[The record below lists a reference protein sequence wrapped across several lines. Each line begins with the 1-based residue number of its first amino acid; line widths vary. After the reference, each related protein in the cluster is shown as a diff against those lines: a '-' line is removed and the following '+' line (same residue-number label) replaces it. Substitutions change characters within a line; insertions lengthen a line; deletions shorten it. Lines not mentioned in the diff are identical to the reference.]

1 MNLLKELTS
10 KKHEAVVMML
20 MALYVIFPIETPM
33 ALAKMIDT
41 EMGKV
46 VVYVAAL
53 SMFAHSLEFGILSLL
68 VAYTLVKRSSV
79 MTGSNY
85 MKGSEKAEEIKME
98 ILEKYNAFPKTLEE
112 QVVENM
118 APLVIHDAAPNV
130 DYKPVLS
137 KLNDA
142 APITYDGVN

>member
-1 MNLLKELTS
+1 MNFLKELTS

-33 ALAKMIDT
+33 ALAKIIDT

-142 APITYDGVN
+142 APINYDGVI

>member
-33 ALAKMIDT
+33 ALAKVIDT

-53 SMFAHSLEFGILSLL
+53 SMFAHSLEFGVLSLL
-68 VAYTLVKRSSV
+68 VAYTIVKRSSV

-85 MKGSEKAEEIKME
+85 MKESEKAEEIKME

-142 APITYDGVN
+142 APINYDGVI

>member
-33 ALAKMIDT
+33 ALAKVFDT

-68 VAYTLVKRSSV
+68 VAYTIVKRSSV

-85 MKGSEKAEEIKME
+85 MKESEKAEEIKME

-142 APITYDGVN
+142 APINYDGVI

>member
-130 DYKPVLS
+130 DYKPVLC

-142 APITYDGVN
+142 APINYDGVI

>member
-53 SMFAHSLEFGILSLL
+53 SMFAHSLEFGILSIL

-142 APITYDGVN
+142 APINYDGVI

>member
-33 ALAKMIDT
+33 ALAKKIDT
-41 EMGKV
+41 ELGKI

-53 SMFAHSLEFGILSLL
+53 AMFSCSVEFGVLSLL
-68 VAYTLVKRSSV
+68 VAYTLVKRSSE

-85 MKGSEKAEEIKME
+85 MKSSEGAEEIKME
-98 ILEKYNAFPKTLEE
+98 ILEKYNDFPKTLEE
-112 QVVENM
+112 KVVENM
-118 APLVIHDAAPNV
+118 APLVIDSAPSNL

-142 APITYDGVN
+142 APINYDGVI

>member
-1 MNLLKELTS
+1 MNLLKELTG

-20 MALYVIFPIETPM
+20 MALYLVFPIETPM
-33 ALAKMIDT
+33 GLAKMVDSEI
-41 EMGKV
+41 GNI

-53 SMFAHSLEFGILSLL
+53 AMFAHSLEFGILSLL
-68 VAYTLVKRSSV
+68 VAHTLVKRSSM

-85 MKGSEKAEEIKME
+85 MKSTEKAEEIKME

-142 APITYDGVN
+142 APINYDGVI

>member
-46 VVYVAAL
+46 VIYVAAL
-53 SMFAHSLEFGILSLL
+53 SMFSHSLEFGILSLL
-68 VAYTLVKRSSV
+68 VAYTIVKRSSV

-142 APITYDGVN
+142 APINYDGVI

>member
-33 ALAKMIDT
+33 ALAKMIDS

-142 APITYDGVN
+142 APINYDGVI

>member
-85 MKGSEKAEEIKME
+85 MKGSEKAEEIKMD
-98 ILEKYNAFPKTLEE
+98 ILEKYNSFPKTLEE

-142 APITYDGVN
+142 APINYDGVI

>member
-1 MNLLKELTS
+1 
-10 KKHEAVVMML
+10 MML

-53 SMFAHSLEFGILSLL
+53 SMFSHSLEFGILSLL

-142 APITYDGVN
+142 APINYDGVI

>member
-68 VAYTLVKRSSV
+68 VAYTLVKRSRV

-85 MKGSEKAEEIKME
+85 MKESEKAEEIKME

-142 APITYDGVN
+142 APINYDGVI

>member
-85 MKGSEKAEEIKME
+85 MKGSEKAEEIKMD

-142 APITYDGVN
+142 APINYDGVN

>member
-33 ALAKMIDT
+33 GLAKMIDT
-41 EMGKV
+41 EMGKII
-46 VVYVAAL
+46 VYVAAL

-68 VAYTLVKRSSV
+68 VAYTLIKRSSE
-79 MTGSNY
+79 MTGSNF
-85 MKGSEKAEEIKME
+85 MKSSEGAEEIKMDM
-98 ILEKYNAFPKTLEE
+98 LKKYNAFPKTLEE

-118 APLVIHDAAPNV
+118 APLVINDAPSNV
-130 DYKPVLS
+130 DFKPTLS

-142 APITYDGVN
+142 APINYDGVI

>member
-1 MNLLKELTS
+1 MKLLEELTS

-33 ALAKMIDT
+33 GIAKMIDS
-41 EMGKV
+41 EMGKI

-68 VAYTLVKRSSV
+68 VAYMLVKRSSE
-79 MTGSNY
+79 MTGTNY
-85 MKGSEKAEEIKME
+85 MKSSEGAEEIKVEM
-98 ILEKYNAFPKTLEE
+98 LKKYNAFPKTLEE

-118 APLVIHDAAPNV
+118 APLVVHAPRSDL
-130 DYKPVLS
+130 DYKPTLS
-137 KLNDA
+137 GLNDA
-142 APITYDGVN
+142 APINYEGVI

>member
-112 QVVENM
+112 QVVENI

-142 APITYDGVN
+142 APINYDGVI

>member
-142 APITYDGVN
+142 APINYDGVI

>member
-33 ALAKMIDT
+33 ALAKVIDT

-68 VAYTLVKRSSV
+68 VAYTIVKRSSV

-85 MKGSEKAEEIKME
+85 MKESEKAEEIKME

-142 APITYDGVN
+142 APINYDGVI

>member
-33 ALAKMIDT
+33 ALAKVIDT

-53 SMFAHSLEFGILSLL
+53 SMFAHSLEFGVLSLL
-68 VAYTLVKRSSV
+68 VAYTIVKRSSV

-142 APITYDGVN
+142 APINYDGVI

>member
-53 SMFAHSLEFGILSLL
+53 SMFAHSLEFGVLSLL
-68 VAYTLVKRSSV
+68 VAYTIVKRSSV

-142 APITYDGVN
+142 APINYDGVI

>member
-1 MNLLKELTS
+1 
-10 KKHEAVVMML
+10 

-142 APITYDGVN
+142 APINYDGVI

>member
-85 MKGSEKAEEIKME
+85 MKGSEKAEEIKMD

-118 APLVIHDAAPNV
+118 APLVMHDAAPNV

-142 APITYDGVN
+142 APINYDGVI

>member
-53 SMFAHSLEFGILSLL
+53 SMFSHSLEFGILSLL

-142 APITYDGVN
+142 APINYDGVI